1 MIPTVEE
8 IQLYREKHGAKV
20 NPAARATKPCPHCG
34 RASALGA
41 SICGACAHSF
51 NLDSKPSSSTSD
63 AGMVVMQAAGF
74 VQKPGVPLTKRP
86 SAPET
91 ADIEIAPV
99 IPAPLY
105 PEGSQLAVVQLDE
118 QTRLTRCMIHG
129 ETPSTVVVIEV
140 CRDDSWRAVVAYEI
154 FSQSSMRHEYNPRG
168 ERKSVKID
176 LPTEAILELSN
187 NDLKTNWKNYRDRY
201 FAQLISLN
209 R

>member
-1 MIPTVEE
+1 MEV
-8 IQLYREKHGAKV
+8 
-20 NPAARATKPCPHCG
+20 
-34 RASALGA
+34 
-41 SICGACAHSF
+41 
-51 NLDSKPSSSTSD
+51 
-63 AGMVVMQAAGF
+63 
-74 VQKPGVPLTKRP
+74 
-86 SAPET
+86 
-91 ADIEIAPV
+91 APV

-105 PEGSQLAVVQLDE
+105 PAGSQLAVVQLDE
-118 QTRLTRCMIHG
+118 QTRLTRCMMDG